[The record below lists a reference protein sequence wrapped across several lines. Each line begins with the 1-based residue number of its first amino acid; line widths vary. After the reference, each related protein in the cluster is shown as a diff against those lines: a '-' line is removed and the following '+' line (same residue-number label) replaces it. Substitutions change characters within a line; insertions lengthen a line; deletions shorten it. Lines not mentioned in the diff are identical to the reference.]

1 MPRQRDNKKMN
12 FKNQLKTSRELTYT
26 KTLLETL
33 IKTNQILILIPKKI
47 IYVSKTLKAKI

>member
-33 IKTNQILILIPKKI
+33 IKTNQILILISKKI
-47 IYVSKTLKAKI
+47 I